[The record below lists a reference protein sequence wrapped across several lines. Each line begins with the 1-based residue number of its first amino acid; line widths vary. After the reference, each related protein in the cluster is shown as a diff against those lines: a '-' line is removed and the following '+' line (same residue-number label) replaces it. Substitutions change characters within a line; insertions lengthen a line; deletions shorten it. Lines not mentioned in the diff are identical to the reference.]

1 METKPSTVSSEGTE
15 VPIED
20 KPRPSL
26 DGTPYLVSIKLK
38 KLSGFDLPA
47 HVGCKTSAFVQFSS
61 DHLPASEANVF
72 HGSEPFLCVDGPE
85 SALWKGGC
93 TKMRMNDDAYFDILL
108 KEGENAQFVV
118 KVGFLFWADTGDQ
131 SKIND
136 DIMYLV
142 GKASFEVNGTEGSQE
157 DLDLPV
163 TPLNKMKL
171 VSVKSDSKSKPKQ
184 IVKKAVYFPDFSLK
198 LDVNVED
205 KSLPEPEIDDDAI
218 EVDIAAESRG
228 VQVTPKNSKE
238 DVRDGDD
245 ASQTSVPFD
254 SMPFDD
260 DEKLQVRSIHV
271 MSKVPSNV
279 DKIINA
285 EVSSV
290 KKRNKS
296 SKAPVVFERTNT
308 VLDSITNGA
317 ALIAGDIGIISKKPE
332 PYEERLCVDD
342 ETVKTTDT
350 RLF

>member
-1 METKPSTVSSEGTE
+1 MNMETKPSTVSSEGTE

-47 HVGCKTSAFVQFSS
+47 HVGCKTSAFVIFSS

-72 HGSEPFLCVDGPE
+72 HGSEPFLCIDGPE
-85 SALWKGGC
+85 NALWKGGC

-108 KEGENAQFVV
+108 EEGENAQFVV

-142 GKASFEVNGTEGSQE
+142 GEASFEVNGTEGAQE

-163 TPLNKMKL
+163 TPLNRMKL
-171 VSVKSDSKSKPKQ
+171 VSVKSDSKAKPKQ
-184 IVKKAVYFPDFSLK
+184 IVKKAVYFSDFSLK

-205 KSLPEPEIDDDAI
+205 KSLPEPEIGNDAI
-218 EVDIAAESRG
+218 EVSIVEESRG

-238 DVRDGDD
+238 DARDRDD

-254 SMPFDD
+254 V
-260 DEKLQVRSIHV
+260 DEKPQVRSIHM
-271 MSKVPSNV
+271 MSKVPSSV
-279 DKIINA
+279 DKIITA

-290 KKRNKS
+290 KKKNKS
-296 SKAPVVFERTNT
+296 GKAPVVFERTTT

-317 ALIAGDIGIISKKPE
+317 ALIASDIGIISKKPE
-332 PYEERLCVDD
+332 PYEERLYVDD
-342 ETVKTTDT
+342 ETVRTTDS